1 MAKQSAKR
9 IAQENA
15 ARLALM
21 SKLLVGVNGFY
32 LVIRLFFQYSTL
44 GWGETLMY
52 LVTLL
57 IELLL
62 YRSLYMTSRPRYDT
76 TGALVDAG
84 TDLSQPGLVSYMFD
98 YIYISWFVHLLSLV
112 TRWAW
117 MVYLAI
123 PAYLAV
129 AFGPSAM
136 RFLGIG
142 QGSGGRQEQGE
153 VTEEDAARE
162 KKRREKKE
170 RKQQRVK
177 YARG

>member
-1 MAKQSAKR
+1 MANQSAKR

-21 SKLLVGVNGFY
+21 KKLFLGVNGFY
-32 LVIRLFFQYSTL
+32 LAVRLLFQYSSLT
-44 GWGETLMY
+44 WGTILLY
-52 LVTLL
+52 LLTFSL
-57 IELLL
+57 ELAL
-62 YRSLYMTSRPRYDT
+62 YRSLHTTSRPRYDSS
-76 TGALVDAG
+76 GILVDAG

-117 MVYLAI
+117 WLYLAI
-123 PAYLAV
+123 PVYLAV
-129 AFGPSAM
+129 AFGPYVM
-136 RFLGIG
+136 QFLGIG
-142 QGSGGRQEQGE
+142 QGTGKQEEQSM
-153 VTEEDAARE
+153 TEEDAAKE

-177 YARG
+177 YARH